1 MEYEVV
7 VTPTFEKELKKLRK
21 NPPKIDID
29 FEMLLIEIENG
40 HLGDDIAGVLKDGN
54 KVFKKRMSNSSANK
68 SKRGGFRVI
77 EYLVTE
83 DNTIYL
89 LTIYSKSDQVDIAT
103 KKIKKLIDKI

>member
-1 MEYEVV
+1 
-7 VTPTFEKELKKLRK
+7 
-21 NPPKIDID
+21 
-29 FEMLLIEIENG
+29 
-40 HLGDDIAGVLKDGN
+40 
-54 KVFKKRMSNSSANK
+54 MSNSSANK